1 MLWAV
6 EGDGVVRLVELPK
19 TKALR
24 NKVLGQLFPNG
35 WKSRIEVKAGC
46 ERSHAARKV
55 VVDYIMRS
63 EFVAGG
69 D

>member
-19 TKALR
+19 TKALQS
-24 NKVLGQLFPNG
+24 KVLSRLYPNG
-35 WKSRIEVKAGC
+35 WQSRIEVKAGC

-63 EFVAGG
+63 KFVAGG